1 MMTRNSES
9 RKQAGLDVYGTR
21 RLLACAALLALLPA
35 AASAAPP
42 QGKVDLGAAGR
53 YVVLAGSLV
62 SNIPGSEITGDIGLS
77 PAAGSFITG
86 FGANEITGT
95 VFTTDAT
102 GPAGSVPA
110 ASDLTAAK
118 GDATIAYNDMA
129 GRMPVPVGDFLNPGS
144 GNIGGATLESGLY
157 KFTGG
162 ASITG
167 SDVTLSG
174 GAGEIWIFQ
183 IASDLVVGNGIKV
196 ILAGGARAENV
207 FWQVGTSATLGT
219 TSVFKGTIVADQS
232 ISMNTG
238 ASLEGRALA
247 RIAAV
252 TLASNAIT
260 RPASLPTSLKGSRR
274 GGAAAASGKTKVN
287 GKGGSGAKGNIRF
300 HAPSDGGAAKLM
312 DSRGREVGSIPLA
325 D

>member
-1 MMTRNSES
+1 MDTRKSEN
-9 RKQAGLDVYGTR
+9 RKQAGMGKYGAMSF
-21 RLLACAALLALLPA
+21 LAGAALLAVLPA
-35 AASAAPP
+35 AAAP
-42 QGKVDLGAAGR
+42 QEKVDLGSAER
-53 YVVLAGSLV
+53 YVVLAGSLI
-62 SNIPGSEITGDIGLS
+62 SNIPGSAITGDIGLS

-86 FGANEITGT
+86 FGENEVTGT

-102 GPAGSVPA
+102 GPAGSVAA
-110 ASDLTAAK
+110 ASDLTTAK
-118 GDATIAYNDMA
+118 GDITIAYNDMA
-129 GRMPVPVGDFLNPGS
+129 GRTPVPAGEFLNPGS

-167 SDVTLSG
+167 SDVTLTG
-174 GAGEIWIFQ
+174 GADEVWIFQ
-183 IASDLVVGNGIKV
+183 IAADLVVGNGIKV
-196 ILAGGARAENV
+196 ILAGGARAGNI

-219 TSVFKGTIVADQS
+219 TVVFKGTIVADQS

-260 RPASLPTSLKGSRR
+260 RPASLPTALRDSRGR
-274 GGAAAASGKTKVN
+274 GPAVTGSGKSGT
-287 GKGGSGAKGNIRF
+287 GGTGVIRF
-300 HAPSDGGAAKLM
+300 RAPAKGGAAKLL
-312 DSRGREVGSIPLA
+312 DPQGREVGSIPLA